1 MVLTPELPNDK
12 ITTKGGNEMFFFFGY
27 PLDIIPNKTG
37 LTEA

>member
-1 MVLTPELPNDK
+1 MVLTLELPNDK
-12 ITTKGGNEMFFFFGY
+12 ITTKGGNEMFFFGY